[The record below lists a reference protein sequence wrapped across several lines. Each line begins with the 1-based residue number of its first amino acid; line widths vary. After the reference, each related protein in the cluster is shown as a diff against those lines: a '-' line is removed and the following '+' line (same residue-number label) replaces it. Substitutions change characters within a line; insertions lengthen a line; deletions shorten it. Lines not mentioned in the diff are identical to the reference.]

1 MARDDE
7 LQACKASVKKMLR
20 GYRDNLAE
28 AERRLDAAQ
37 TANDTLQV
45 LSWLA
50 NLILARKMSKS
61 QKQRKEN

>member
-7 LQACKASVKKMLR
+7 LQACKRSVKKMLR

-28 AERRLDAAQ
+28 AERRLDVAQ
-37 TANDTLQV
+37 TANETLQV

-61 QKQRKEN
+61 QK